1 MRKRRD
7 DGKNI
12 KTIEHL
18 ITITTTKEKISKG
31 IKKKNKKRRG

>member
-7 DGKNI
+7 DRKNI
-12 KTIEHL
+12 KRIENL

-31 IKKKNKKRRG
+31 IEKKNKKRRG